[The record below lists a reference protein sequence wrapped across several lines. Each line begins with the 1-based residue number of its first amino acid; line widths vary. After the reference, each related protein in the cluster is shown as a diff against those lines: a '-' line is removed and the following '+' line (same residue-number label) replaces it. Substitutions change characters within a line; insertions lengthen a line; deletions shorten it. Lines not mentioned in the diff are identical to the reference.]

1 VLRERN
7 ELAESKCAYRRS
19 ASYPQTRCETV
30 ILTAKPRAELV
41 SRGKT
46 STCVTAVISAA
57 EEAQRL
63 FAALGDLALADL
75 KNA

>member
-1 VLRERN
+1 
-7 ELAESKCAYRRS
+7 
-19 ASYPQTRCETV
+19 
-30 ILTAKPRAELV
+30 V